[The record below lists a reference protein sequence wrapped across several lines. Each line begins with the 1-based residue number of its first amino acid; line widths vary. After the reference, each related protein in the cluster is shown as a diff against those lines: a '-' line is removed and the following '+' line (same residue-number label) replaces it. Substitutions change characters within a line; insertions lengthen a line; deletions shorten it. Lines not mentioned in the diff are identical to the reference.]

1 MNRGTNSRVTVSK
14 AASSP
19 SLKEQQRRSGA
30 GGEKTR
36 PQLVSS
42 QLRSHASGSDD
53 ETGNVGGRRPAGAA
67 VSALSGTH
75 WLCSKR
81 RPTPLA
87 DGGPASLGSRCLR
100 RRIRSQP
107 ACTLTSLV
115 SPCRLSQRP
124 WLPGL
129 RYVACT
135 SCIRLSSL
143 DCGNERQWQVSPAPP
158 SARVRGR
165 GSASRRLRAGVPAP
179 WLPHAARTRGVP
191 GAGCPTAPTGA
202 RARLPEAGRTG
213 GTGVVPGGGHA
224 RGAGHGSV
232 PSTRRRASFSRLVP
246 VRREESGAPRS
257 SANGS
262 GSPSV
267 ARGAGTRAQ
276 ATRCRSPALTC
287 RIPSEGGQGRKRR
300 RVQESQGREEGDA
313 VGK

>member
-1 MNRGTNSRVTVSK
+1 M
-14 AASSP
+14 
-19 SLKEQQRRSGA
+19 
-30 GGEKTR
+30 
-36 PQLVSS
+36 
-42 QLRSHASGSDD
+42 
-53 ETGNVGGRRPAGAA
+53 GGRRPGGAA

-75 WLCSKR
+75 WLCSPPGKTR

-165 GSASRRLRAGVPAP
+165 GSASQRLRAGVPAP

-191 GAGCPTAPTGA
+191 GAGCPTVRTGA
-202 RARLPEAGRTG
+202 RARLPGAGRTV
-213 GTGVVPGGGHA
+213 GTGVVPGGRTRAWGWARLRALDSPTRFVLTARPREARRIRGTEKLSEWLGVAQRGTRSRDSGPGHQ
-224 RGAGHGSV
+224 V
-232 PSTRRRASFSRLVP
+232 P
-246 VRREESGAPRS
+246 ESGADL
-257 SANGS
+257 
-262 GSPSV
+262 
-267 ARGAGTRAQ
+267 Q
-276 ATRCRSPALTC
+276 D
-287 RIPSEGGQGRKRR
+287 
-300 RVQESQGREEGDA
+300 SQ
-313 VGK
+313 

>member
-42 QLRSHASGSDD
+42 QLRSHASGSDH

-165 GSASRRLRAGVPAP
+165 GSASQRLRAG
-179 WLPHAARTRGVP
+179 
-191 GAGCPTAPTGA
+191 
-202 RARLPEAGRTG
+202 
-213 GTGVVPGGGHA
+213 
-224 RGAGHGSV
+224 
-232 PSTRRRASFSRLVP
+232 VP

-300 RVQESQGREEGDA
+300 GVQESQGREEGDA